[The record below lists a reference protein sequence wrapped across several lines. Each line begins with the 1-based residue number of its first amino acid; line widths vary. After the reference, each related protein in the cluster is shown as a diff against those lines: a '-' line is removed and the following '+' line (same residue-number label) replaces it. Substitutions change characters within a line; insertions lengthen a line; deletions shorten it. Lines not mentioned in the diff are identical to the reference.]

1 MKWVIFSQQ
10 PFYINT
16 ADTAGVI
23 LNWNNHSN
31 EIQASDFMEIFKSGS
46 LFIHV

>member
-23 LNWNNHSN
+23 LNWNNPSN

-46 LFIHV
+46 LCIHV